1 MGLFNATCLA
11 AMVKKSLDHWLY
23 KNIGW
28 KLERV
33 IPLVVTQVA
42 GMMLQYATT
51 ENFVVALREV

>member
-1 MGLFNATCLA
+1 
-11 AMVKKSLDHWLY
+11 MVKKSLDDWLY

-42 GMMLQYATT
+42 GMMLQYVAT
-51 ENFVVALREV
+51 ENCVLALREV

>member
-1 MGLFNATCLA
+1 
-11 AMVKKSLDHWLY
+11 MVKKSVDDWHY

-28 KLERV
+28 KSERV